1 MSPSSQFTRGR
12 LLVALPQLLDPNFAR
27 SVVFMFEHND
37 AGAAGVILNR
47 PSPIAVND
55 VLPAWATLAADPGV
69 VHLGGPVAVETV
81 LGLALVDPINP
92 PSGATVVGA
101 PSGPT
106 GIAVLGL
113 DAEPAAD
120 MISPSRLFAGYA
132 GWGGGQLE
140 SEMAMGGWQVVNA
153 IGTDVVTP
161 ASGDLWTAVWQRQR
175 GALKRLANYPDDPSQ
190 N

>member
-1 MSPSSQFTRGR
+1 M
-12 LLVALPQLLDPNFAR
+12 ALPQLLDPNFAR

-37 AGAAGVILNR
+37 EGAAGVILNR
-47 PSPIAVND
+47 PSPIAVAD
-55 VLPAWATLAADPGV
+55 VLPAWAALAAGPGV

-81 LGLALVDPINP
+81 LGLALVDPLDP
-92 PSGATVVGA
+92 PAEATVVNA

-113 DAEPAAD
+113 NAEPPAD
-120 MISPSRLFAGYA
+120 MICPCRLFAGYA

-140 SEMAMGGWQVVNA
+140 GEMALGGWQVVEA
-153 IGTDVVTP
+153 IGADVVDP
-161 ASGDLWTAVWQRQR
+161 GSGDLWTAVWRRQP
-175 GALKRLANYPDDPSQ
+175 GALRRLANYPDDPSQ